1 MLASKL
7 VRLIEAHWETI
18 TSTTIREL
26 RQDRAFEHIARL
38 PDSELLEWGE
48 GILSNL
54 SRWILESREGEVAE
68 RYEGLGKLRFQEAV
82 PLHEAVRGLQVLK
95 DVMVEFVRNQGLG
108 HTAMEIYVEE
118 ELEHRLG
125 KFFDYLVYHL
135 VHGYETALRKAA
147 HMAA

>member
-7 VRLIEAHWETI
+7 ICLIEDHWETI
-18 TSTTIREL
+18 TSTTIRKL

-48 GILSNL
+48 GILRNL
-54 SRWILESREGEVAE
+54 SRWILEGREGEVAE
-68 RYEGLGKLRFQEAV
+68 RYEDLGQRRFREAV

-95 DVMVEFVRNQGLG
+95 DILVEFVRNQGMG
-108 HTAMEIYVEE
+108 HTTMEIYAEE

-125 KFFDYLVYHL
+125 KFFDCLVYRL
-135 VHGYETALRKAA
+135 VHGYEIALRKAA
-147 HMAA
+147 HLAA

>member
-7 VRLIEAHWETI
+7 VHLIEDHWETI
-18 TSTTIREL
+18 ASTTITEL
-26 RQDRAFEHIARL
+26 RQDRAFAHIAKL

-48 GILSNL
+48 GILHNL

-68 RYEGLGKLRFQEAV
+68 RYERLGELRFQQAV
-82 PLHEAVRGLQVLK
+82 PLHEAVRGLHVLK
-95 DVMVEFVRNQGLG
+95 DIMVEFVRDQGLG

-135 VHGYETALRKAA
+135 VHGYEAALRKAA
-147 HMAA
+147 HITA